1 MKKYKRKDKKK
12 VKVVPKEKKGINGKF
27 LARFLW
33 AIILC
38 WLVLTGFS
46 FIRMNAMMN
55 TNAKLQKEITEIQEN
70 TKNVNLLN
78 QDSSLD
84 LFLKRYVTNYLTIN
98 DNADQMDNR
107 LKILESMSA
116 KGLEY
121 PNQKL
126 ESGSQS
132 LVSITPFDYE
142 FHEDY
147 DLAKYNVT
155 YRLTAGEQ
163 EKTYAVAI
171 NIPVQRKEDKK
182 YLVVA
187 EPFITSFDVN
197 DLNSVGDRLDSSL
210 RKQEKISDSNQLAL
224 IQSFLEQF
232 LMMYQE
238 GNIDQL
244 QYLMATPEG
253 LNGQYEIYL
262 DRFDAYGTNEN
273 PAIDAYIQLR
283 QKDTSVSYKQ
293 QMRFDLETRD
303 GKYFVQMFNQ
313 IIN

>member
-1 MKKYKRKDKKK
+1 MTKYKRKDKKK

-33 AIILC
+33 AIILI

-46 FIRMNAMMN
+46 FIRMNALMD

-98 DNADQMDNR
+98 DNADQMENR

-116 KGLEY
+116 KGLDY
-121 PNQKL
+121 ANQRL

-273 PAIDAYIQLR
+273 PTIDAYIQLR
-283 QKDTSVSYKQ
+283 QKDTSVSYNQ
-293 QMRFDLETRD
+293 QMHFDLETRD
-303 GKYFVQMFNQ
+303 GKYFVQTFNQ